1 MALSSTEGEEIV
13 ALTYTESSAL
23 MTDVEF
29 RGRIKVACLKFAN
42 YIFDEAVNVPAHAS
56 RLRWAQRTFQTP
68 DASASD
74 VQPTVVMD
82 QQVQADGAAITDAA
96 LQTTVEISINKML

>member
-1 MALSSTEGEEIV
+1 MLDTV
-13 ALTYTESSAL
+13 L
-23 MTDVEF
+23 

-56 RLRWAQRTFQTP
+56 RLRWAQRTFQLP

-74 VQPTVVMD
+74 VQPAVVMD
-82 QQVQADGAAITDAA
+82 TQVQQDGAAITDTA
-96 LQTTVEISINKML
+96 LQTSVETAVNRLL